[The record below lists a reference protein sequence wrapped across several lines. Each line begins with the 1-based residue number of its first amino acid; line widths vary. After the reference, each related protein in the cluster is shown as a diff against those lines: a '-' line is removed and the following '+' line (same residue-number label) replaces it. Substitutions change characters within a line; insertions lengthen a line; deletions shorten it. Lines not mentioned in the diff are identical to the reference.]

1 MFVQQGLQ
9 DKVMS
14 VSKWHPSAKNR
25 LIYANGELHRLPSS
39 ISSVFK
45 KMQPFQKPLYYAGL
59 RDIFAK
65 RGPMGDESIHS
76 FVKRRFGPDVAEY
89 LIDPL
94 VRGICAGDCREISV
108 NFLLKELKETEMK
121 KKKSKPELARKA
133 EHEGWSVW
141 SLQGGLETLIDSMV
155 DHLCNNGTE
164 IKYDTKIT
172 SIELQGKKARIKM
185 ESGEEIETEQL
196 ISAIPAI
203 SLAPLLKKSHPEV
216 SKILEDIKCVTV
228 VASDNDP
235 PLETFM
241 GTSGRCINGG
251 YRYQSTTPIELEEI
265 CKFSLSKTLGIN
277 EEPHR
282 NSVQILKDSIPQSV
296 GHNGRVNTI
305 DEIISKESLPIIVT
319 GASYKGVS
327 VNDCVLNGIR
337 SAENLLAR

>member
-1 MFVQQGLQ
+1 QCSTDVVWFFG
-9 DKVMS
+9 
-14 VSKWHPSAKNR
+14 R
-25 LIYANGELHRLPSS
+25 
-39 ISSVFK
+39 IS
-45 KMQPFQKPLYYAGL
+45 FQSNSL
-59 RDIFAK
+59 
-65 RGPMGDESIHS
+65 
-76 FVKRRFGPDVAEY
+76 FGPDVAEY

-108 NFLLKELKETEMK
+108 NFLLKDLKETEMK
-121 KKKSKPELARKA
+121 SRSIMLSTAKKLFMKKKSEEKKSKPELARKA

-141 SLQGGLETLIDSMV
+141 SLQGGLETLTDSMV
-155 DHLCNNGTE
+155 DHLCNNGAE

-203 SLAPLLKKSHPEV
+203 SLAPLLKKSHPGV
-216 SKILEDIKCVTV
+216 SKILQDIKCVTV
-228 VASDNDP
+228 GLANFEYAGKDLLQMDAFGFLVPSSQDLSVLGVVFDTCSFP
-235 PLETFM
+235 QGDKTILTVM
-241 GTSGRCINGG
+241 YGG
-251 YRYQSTTPIELEEI
+251 HRYQPTTPIELEEI

-282 NSVQILKDSIPQSV
+282 KSVQILKDCIPQYTV
-296 GHNGRVNTI
+296 GHNGRVNAI